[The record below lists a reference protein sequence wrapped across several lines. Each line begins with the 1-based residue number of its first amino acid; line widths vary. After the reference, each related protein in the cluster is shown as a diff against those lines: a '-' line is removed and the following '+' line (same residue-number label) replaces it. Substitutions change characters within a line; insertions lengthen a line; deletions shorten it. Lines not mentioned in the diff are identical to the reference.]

1 MAFLDANDFQVV
13 PSTQVETRTWGIS
26 TKQERN
32 VTEYR
37 LTWAIDDSG
46 GESPP
51 GTHGVAD
58 LKHHGPEIQY
68 GGANGLYVA
77 LYREE
82 GAWADA

>member
-1 MAFLDANDFQVV
+1 MAFLDASDYQVI
-13 PSTQVETRTWGIS
+13 PSTKVERRFHTILGAQS
-26 TKQERN
+26 RN

-51 GTHGVAD
+51 ATYSGAD
-58 LKHHGPEIQY
+58 LQHHGPEIAY

-77 LYREE
+77 IYRSE
-82 GAWADA
+82 GAWA